1 MDPVKGAKVAY
12 VQFPQRFDGVDR
24 SDRYANHNTVFY
36 DVNMKGLDGIQGP
49 MYVGTGCCFRRQVR
63 GVSTGVVQARPLG
76 QLENCNRFRS
86 STLKQGTPGC
96 LLNQLSALVPCI

>member
-1 MDPVKGAKVAY
+1 MMDPVKGAKVAY

-63 GVSTGVVQARPLG
+63 GGSGCCASSSTGSARELQSNSKLRVDAGHTGLFAEP
-76 QLENCNRFRS
+76 
-86 STLKQGTPGC
+86 
-96 LLNQLSALVPCI
+96 A